1 MAVDTE
7 HPFDADIEMAD
18 AHGDLDVTMDEEGAI
33 TAVYGT
39 LFMRMELVEESDQ
52 ADVVF
57 MDIDVS
63 ADHIQ
68 RDDAMDVSVGD
79 DEAVME
85 IEATHASGSDR
96 LGAAFLNYREP
107 KKRKAEHSAPVLP
120 PPIPRASEEGAQ
132 GSVRDDLEQEVEALT
147 DQMSA
152 LQISFTT
159 DLDDNSEQH
168 FVGPDKELQEIL
180 LATNPKPLNS
190 ILKAKTWLGKPLPAG
205 VIKTLT
211 GLATT
216 AAGALATFAKSRT
229 KGSGKTLRQA
239 LRDIAKALKH
249 VNTVAKMPA
258 PDLSR
263 STNYGSNSDP
273 TEGLLVIAD
282 KLSMNM
288 KASFGHGP

>member
-1 MAVDTE
+1 MDVDEPGAGEPMEVDVAADIVRVVLRGLHLPPPSTLPPDGVVAMDIDTEDVMAVDTE

-18 AHGDLDVTMDEEGAI
+18 AHGDLDVTTDEEGAI

-159 DLDDNSEQH
+159 DL
-168 FVGPDKELQEIL
+168 
-180 LATNPKPLNS
+180 
-190 ILKAKTWLGKPLPAG
+190 
-205 VIKTLT
+205 
-211 GLATT
+211 
-216 AAGALATFAKSRT
+216 
-229 KGSGKTLRQA
+229 
-239 LRDIAKALKH
+239 
-249 VNTVAKMPA
+249 
-258 PDLSR
+258 
-263 STNYGSNSDP
+263 
-273 TEGLLVIAD
+273 
-282 KLSMNM
+282 
-288 KASFGHGP
+288 